1 MEQVSVNVP
10 FAKIV
15 DCRNMEPLDGVNA
28 SAYRDVT
35 GKQLLL
41 TSFGD
46 LLLMDLLLT
55 TVQGPARLCVKQTE
69 HVVVRCSALGW
80 CNGGTCFPV
89 HIRDSAYTY
98 TSAIP
103 LITYLLFLLQLQS
116 GTATLVHLQNASD
129 DASCSQ
135 NWADPNVVKTSV
147 ISMMGHSLA
156 YHHVP
161 AYGVHHDVPTYVDAI
176 CSPCLLNIVQR
187 FAENANIF
195 EVCGSPSPYGIVAL
209 GMFCNMFMCPC
220 TSTLAFSKSTNNALK
235 TLDLR
240 LRGGTSLYMDKQ
252 AVSME
257 NTHENHT
264 ANAASPRASQRNE
277 RASAL
282 ILSYLPHRMSLNAET
297 SHSPSVSIDG
307 ATSAEHKRLLS
318 RRDCSRKQRRQ
329 ITQRLQLLHI
339 LLQIQEDTS
348 IGDTLDIVLRT
359 LHTMLS
365 KVRSETEGE
374 HF

>member
-46 LLLMDLLLT
+46 LLLMELLLT
-55 TVQGPARLCVKQTE
+55 TVQGPARLYVKQTE

-98 TSAIP
+98 TSAIR

-135 NWADPNVVKTSV
+135 NWADPIVVKTSV
-147 ISMMGHSLA
+147 ISIMGHCLA
-156 YHHVP
+156 HHDVP
-161 AYGVHHDVPTYVDAI
+161 AYGVHHDVPTYVVAT

-187 FAENANIF
+187 FAENANVF
-195 EVCGSPSPYGIVAL
+195 EVCGSTSPYGIVAF

-220 TSTLAFSKSTNNALK
+220 TSTFAFSKSSNNALK
-235 TLDLR
+235 TVDLR

-277 RASAL
+277 RASAD
-282 ILSYLPHRMSLNAET
+282 LPHKMSLDAET
-297 SHSPSVSIDG
+297 SHLPSLSIDG
-307 ATSAEHKRLLS
+307 ATSAEHKRWLS

-329 ITQRLQLLHI
+329 ITQRLQRLHI
-339 LLQIQEDTS
+339 LLQIQQDTS

-359 LHTMLS
+359 MHTMLS